1 MDKYTSYT
9 SGMPTSLAQ
18 HPSVFKSPTTRKAK
32 ILATMGPALEAPG
45 VLESV
50 LKAGVDAV
58 RINFS
63 HGSPEQHTRY
73 VQLVRDTSW
82 RLGRPCALL
91 ADLMGPKI
99 RVDAQ
104 TYDLKEGEAVSIKG
118 GKGDPDKSRI
128 GISFRGLAKL
138 VKPGQRVLLDDG
150 KLALS
155 VVRTHGE
162 ETHCKV
168 EAGGTLKPR
177 KSVNVPGVDLP
188 LPILSKKDKQ
198 DLTLIAKLG
207 FDWVAASFVRDVR
220 DIQTI
225 RRAMQGLKMQ
235 IPLVSKIE
243 CVQAVH
249 NLRSIVETS
258 DGIMVARGDLG
269 VELDLELIPTVQRN
283 AVHLGRELGKLT
295 IIATQMLET
304 MTDSPRPTRA
314 EVTDVSTAALSRV
327 DTLML
332 SGETAAGKFPIATVG
347 MMDRI
352 IRVAERNL
360 EEDIVSVDHTE
371 PIALI
376 CEAGMY
382 LALSCAAAAV
392 VTVSTFGSTPRM
404 LSTYRAGIP
413 IVAACTTPEVYQ
425 RSALYRGVVPLLID
439 HVTETEAVFRLI
451 EHRLKAM
458 GLARVGESLI
468 FVFGFPIHGKN
479 RTNTIRRWVVT

>member
-1 MDKYTSYT
+1 
-9 SGMPTSLAQ
+9 MPVAN
-18 HPSVFKSPTTRKAK
+18 KRPTTRKAK
-32 ILATMGPALEAPG
+32 ILATMGPALEAPE

-63 HGSPEQHTRY
+63 HGAPDQHTRY
-73 VQLVRDTSW
+73 VKLVRDTAK
-82 RLGRPCALL
+82 RLDRPCAIL

-99 RVDAQ
+99 RIDAQ
-104 TYDLKEGEAVSIKG
+104 TYALKEGETVSIRG
-118 GKGDPDKSRI
+118 GKGEPDKARI
-128 GISFRGLAKL
+128 GISFKGLAKL
-138 VKPGQRVLLDDG
+138 VQPGQRILLDDG

-155 VVRTHGE
+155 VVKTHGE
-162 ETHCKV
+162 DTYCKV
-168 EAGGTLKPR
+168 ETGGLLKPR

-198 DLTLIAKLG
+198 DLALIAKLG
-207 FDWVAASFVRDVR
+207 FDWVAASFVRDMR

-225 RRAMQGLKMQ
+225 KRAMLALKME

-243 CVQAVH
+243 CVQAVQ
-249 NLRSIVETS
+249 NLRSIVEAS

-332 SGETAAGKFPIATVG
+332 SGETAAGKFPVATVG

-360 EEDIVSVDHTE
+360 EEDIVSVDHPE
-371 PIALI
+371 SIALI

-382 LALSCAAAAV
+382 LAISCAAAAV
-392 VTVSTFGSTPRM
+392 ITVSTWGLTPRI
-404 LSTYRAGIP
+404 LSSYRAGMP
-413 IVAACTTPEVYQ
+413 IVTACTTAAMYQ
-425 RSALYRGVVPLLID
+425 RANLYRGVMPLLID
-439 HVTETEAVFRLI
+439 PVVETETTFRTI
-451 EHRLKAM
+451 EQKLKSM
-458 GLARVGESLI
+458 GLAEKGDSLV
-468 FVFGFPIHGKN
+468 FVYGYPVHGKN
-479 RTNTIRRWVVT
+479 RTNTIRRWIVT